1 MRIIVIATGA
11 LAWRPSHRTA
21 RRAAPVDHA
30 SEEEAWWREMNTYG
44 DTHVAPP
51 PAPPPTRKAR
61 RLDAGDA
68 IEAAFPKFG
77 PGGGDATWSPD
88 VWEFTPEAD
97 RARAGAGASAARV
110 PHEQQRHEA
119 PTAPPPDAAPPIP
132 PRRRKT
138 PRTLYDDLG
147 CARDA
152 SPSALRAAWA
162 RLCRRHHPD
171 SGRDASPEM
180 FARVMAAWARLG
192 SPEARAAYDAE
203 LAREERLRSS

>member
-1 MRIIVIATGA
+1 MRIIVAATGA
-11 LAWRPSHRTA
+11 ALAAALRPSSH
-21 RRAAPVDHA
+21 RAAPVDHA
-30 SEEEAWWREMNTYG
+30 SEEEAWWRDMNMQG
-44 DTHVAPP
+44 DAHVAPP

-61 RLDAGDA
+61 RLDAGDS

-77 PGGGDATWSPD
+77 PGGGDTTWSPD

-110 PHEQQRHEA
+110 PHEQFREEA
-119 PTAPPPDAAPPIP
+119 PSAPPPITPQ
-132 PRRRKT
+132 RRRKA

-203 LAREERLRSS
+203 LLREERLS

>member
-30 SEEEAWWREMNTYG
+30 SDEEAWWRDMNMQG
-44 DTHVAPP
+44 DASVAPP
-51 PAPPPTRKAR
+51 PAPPQTRKAR
-61 RLDAGDA
+61 RLDAGEPL
-68 IEAAFPKFG
+68 EAAFPKFG
-77 PGGGDATWSPD
+77 PGGGDTTWSPD

-110 PHEQQRHEA
+110 PHEQHHEA
-119 PTAPPPDAAPPIP
+119 APFAPPPDAAPPVP
-132 PRRRKT
+132 PRRRKA

-192 SPEARAAYDAE
+192 SPEARATYDAE
-203 LAREERLRSS
+203 LLREERLS

>member
-1 MRIIVIATGA
+1 MRIIAIATGA
-11 LAWRPSHRTA
+11 LALRPSHRTA

-77 PGGGDATWSPD
+77 PGGGDTTWSPD

-110 PHEQQRHEA
+110 PHEQFREEA
-119 PTAPPPDAAPPIP
+119 PPAPAPPVTPQ
-132 PRRRKT
+132 RRRKA

>member
-30 SEEEAWWREMNTYG
+30 SEEEAWWRDMNMQG
-44 DTHVAPP
+44 DAPVPPP
-51 PAPPPTRKAR
+51 PAPPQTRKAR
-61 RLDAGDA
+61 RLDAGEPL
-68 IEAAFPKFG
+68 EAAFPKFG
-77 PGGGDATWSPD
+77 PGGGDVTWSPD
-88 VWEFTPEAD
+88 DWEFTPEAD

-110 PHEQQRHEA
+110 PHEQPHEA
-119 PTAPPPDAAPPIP
+119 PSAPPHSTPPITP
-132 PRRRKT
+132 QRRRKG

-203 LAREERLRSS
+203 LAREERLS

>member
-1 MRIIVIATGA
+1 MRIFVAA
-11 LAWRPSHRTA
+11 LAASSHRAPTA
-21 RRAAPVDHA
+21 RPAAPVDHA
-30 SEEEAWWREMNTYG
+30 SEEEAWWRDMNTYT
-44 DTHVAPP
+44 DEHVAPP

-61 RLDAGDA
+61 RLDAGEPL
-68 IEAAFPKFG
+68 EAAFPKFG
-77 PGGGDATWSPD
+77 PGGGDTTWSPD

-110 PHEQQRHEA
+110 PHEQFREEA
-119 PTAPPPDAAPPIP
+119 PSAPPPDAPPP
-132 PRRRKT
+132 VSRRRKA

-203 LAREERLRSS
+203 LAREERLS

>member
-11 LAWRPSHRTA
+11 LAWRAPSHRTA

-30 SEEEAWWREMNTYG
+30 SEEEARWREMNTYG
-44 DTHVAPP
+44 DASVAPP
-51 PAPPPTRKAR
+51 PAPPARKAR
-61 RLDAGDA
+61 RLDAGDGLA
-68 IEAAFPKFG
+68 AAFPSSARRRHDLVAG
-77 PGGGDATWSPD
+77 RLGVHAGGGP
-88 VWEFTPEAD
+88 
-97 RARAGAGASAARV
+97 RAGRRRRERARV
-110 PHEQQRHEA
+110 PHEQHHESA
-119 PTAPPPDAAPPIP
+119 PFPPPPDAAPPIP

-192 SPEARAAYDAE
+192 SPEARATYDAE
-203 LAREERLRSS
+203 LLREERLS

>member
-1 MRIIVIATGA
+1 MRIIVAATGA
-11 LAWRPSHRTA
+11 ALAAALRPSSH
-21 RRAAPVDHA
+21 RAAPVDHA
-30 SEEEAWWREMNTYG
+30 SEEEAWWRDMNMQG
-44 DTHVAPP
+44 DASVAPP
-51 PAPPPTRKAR
+51 PAPPQTRKA

-68 IEAAFPKFG
+68 VEAAFPKFG
-77 PGGGDATWSPD
+77 PGGGDVTWSPD

-110 PHEQQRHEA
+110 PHEQFREEA
-119 PTAPPPDAAPPIP
+119 PSAPPHSTPPTTP
-132 PRRRKT
+132 QRRRKA

-171 SGRDASPEM
+171 TGRDASPEM

-192 SPEARAAYDAE
+192 SPEARATYDAE
-203 LAREERLRSS
+203 LLREERLS

>member
-30 SEEEAWWREMNTYG
+30 SEEEAWWRDMNMQG
-44 DTHVAPP
+44 DAPVAPP
-51 PAPPPTRKAR
+51 PAPPRTRKAR
-61 RLDAGDA
+61 RLDAGEPL
-68 IEAAFPKFG
+68 EAAFPKFG

-88 VWEFTPEAD
+88 VWELTPEAD

-110 PHEQQRHEA
+110 PHEQFREEA
-119 PTAPPPDAAPPIP
+119 PSAPPHSTPPTTP
-132 PRRRKT
+132 QRRRKA
-138 PRTLYDDLG
+138 PHTLYDDLG

-171 SGRDASPEM
+171 TGRDASPEM

-203 LAREERLRSS
+203 LLREERLS

>member
-1 MRIIVIATGA
+1 MRLIVIATGA

-30 SEEEAWWREMNTYG
+30 SDEEAWWRDMNMQG
-44 DTHVAPP
+44 DAPVAPP
-51 PAPPPTRKAR
+51 PAPPQTQKAR
-61 RLDAGDA
+61 RLDAGEPL
-68 IEAAFPKFG
+68 EAAFPKFG

-110 PHEQQRHEA
+110 PHVEA
-119 PTAPPPDAAPPIP
+119 PPAPPPPDATPPIP
-132 PRRRKT
+132 PRKRKT

-203 LAREERLRSS
+203 LLREERLS

>member
-1 MRIIVIATGA
+1 M
-11 LAWRPSHRTA
+11 
-21 RRAAPVDHA
+21 
-30 SEEEAWWREMNTYG
+30 
-44 DTHVAPP
+44 APP

-77 PGGGDATWSPD
+77 PGGGDTTWSPD

-110 PHEQQRHEA
+110 PHEQFREEA
-119 PTAPPPDAAPPIP
+119 PSAPPPTTPQ
-132 PRRRKT
+132 RRRKG

-171 SGRDASPEM
+171 TGRDASPEM

-203 LAREERLRSS
+203 LLREERLS

>member
-1 MRIIVIATGA
+1 MRIFVAA
-11 LAWRPSHRTA
+11 LAASSHRAPTA

-30 SEEEAWWREMNTYG
+30 SDEEAWWRDMNMQG
-44 DTHVAPP
+44 DAPVAPP
-51 PAPPPTRKAR
+51 PAPPQTRKAR
-61 RLDAGDA
+61 RLDAGDS

-77 PGGGDATWSPD
+77 PGGGDTTWSPD

-110 PHEQQRHEA
+110 PHEQFREEA
-119 PTAPPPDAAPPIP
+119 PPAPAPPTTPQ
-132 PRRRKT
+132 RRRKG

-203 LAREERLRSS
+203 LLREERLS

>member
-1 MRIIVIATGA
+1 MRIIVAATGAA
-11 LAWRPSHRTA
+11 LAWRPSHTA

-30 SEEEAWWREMNTYG
+30 SDEEAWWRDMNMQG
-44 DTHVAPP
+44 DASVAPP
-51 PAPPPTRKAR
+51 PAPPQTRKAR

-68 IEAAFPKFG
+68 VEAAFPKFG

-110 PHEQQRHEA
+110 PHEQFREEA
-119 PTAPPPDAAPPIP
+119 PPAPAPPTTPQ
-132 PRRRKT
+132 RRRNA

>member
-1 MRIIVIATGA
+1 M
-11 LAWRPSHRTA
+11 
-21 RRAAPVDHA
+21 
-30 SEEEAWWREMNTYG
+30 
-44 DTHVAPP
+44 
-51 PAPPPTRKAR
+51 
-61 RLDAGDA
+61 
-68 IEAAFPKFG
+68 
-77 PGGGDATWSPD
+77 
-88 VWEFTPEAD
+88 
-97 RARAGAGASAARV
+97 
-110 PHEQQRHEA
+110 PHEQFREEA
-119 PTAPPPDAAPPIP
+119 PSAPPPDAAPPIP

-192 SPEARAAYDAE
+192 SPEARATYDAE
-203 LAREERLRSS
+203 LLREERLS